1 MDGRTSV
8 RAGWALAWML
18 SATSIP
24 VAADDLRLLTAV
36 KNGSSPA
43 VVRSLIKQGAK
54 VDATEPDGATALA
67 WAAHRDNLETADLLV
82 RAGADP
88 NLANTYGVTPLTL
101 ACVNRSAAMVETL
114 LRAGANPN
122 LTQWTGETALMTC
135 ARTGHVEA
143 VKSLLSRKADVNVRE
158 TRQGGHTAL
167 MRAVAA
173 KHPEVVRAL
182 IAAGA
187 DWRARS
193 KGGFTALL
201 FAAQEGDLESARI
214 LVAAGA
220 NVNEVTARE
229 PGARRDLTGGACIAT
244 TDRDRTGPDDPLC
257 FVPAQNPS
265 PLVMATAS
273 GHEALS
279 LFLLERGADPN
290 AADAYGWTA
299 LHHAVPEGWAAMS
312 GFLFRPFHDPVRRPN
327 MPKLVEALLSRGAN
341 PNARVTRR
349 FSRLAMFTFRENNPV
364 GGTPFALAAAAGD
377 VRIMRMMLA
386 AGADPNLAL
395 EDGTTALMLAA
406 GAKRIIDGA
415 GQERSKEEAAKALEA
430 VQLIASLGADLDEP
444 GPGGQTA
451 LHHAAS
457 IQGDSIIQFLADKGA
472 NLNAADRRGLTPYQ
486 IAAGVGQREG
496 ASKYESTMALLL
508 KLGAKL
514 PAGKTIGIDRF

>member
-1 MDGRTSV
+1 MRRTI
-8 RAGWALAWML
+8 RKL
-18 SATSIP
+18 
-24 VAADDLRLLTAV
+24 
-36 KNGSSPA
+36 
-43 VVRSLIKQGAK
+43 
-54 VDATEPDGATALA
+54 
-67 WAAHRDNLETADLLV
+67 
-82 RAGADP
+82 
-88 NLANTYGVTPLTL
+88 YG
-101 ACVNRSAAMVETL
+101 
-114 LRAGANPN
+114 
-122 LTQWTGETALMTC
+122 
-135 ARTGHVEA
+135 
-143 VKSLLSRKADVNVRE
+143 
-158 TRQGGHTAL
+158 
-167 MRAVAA
+167 
-173 KHPEVVRAL
+173 AL

-229 PGARRDLTGGACIAT
+229 PGARRDLTGGACIGT

-327 MPKLVEALLSRGAN
+327 MPQLVEALLSRGAN

-349 FSRLAMFTFRENNPV
+349 FSRLAMFTFRENSPV

-377 VRIMRMMLA
+377 IRIMRMMLA
-386 AGADPNLAL
+386 AGADPGLAL

-415 GQERSKEEAAKALEA
+415 GQERSTEEAAKALEA
-430 VQLIASLGADLDEP
+430 VQLIASLGADLDAP

-457 IQGDSIIQFLADKGA
+457 IQADSIIQFLADKGA

-486 IAAGVGQREG
+486 IAAGVGQRAG
-496 ASKYESTMALLL
+496 ASRYESYHGPAPQVGRETSCREDHRHRPLLAYHWVQPRVL
-508 KLGAKL
+508 PLENAEAPAWPTNVEIVESRVTAGTHVVAVEGRSSSRVRSPASAGPRLLSELARQLRRPPRPTRLVGTAKSMSWSSEPAQPASRRLLRRATEAPLVLVEQNFDIGGIAIMSGGSIHLGARN
-514 PAGKTIGIDRF
+514 G